1 MNGGFRLSERIK
13 RGTLC
18 SLDSLGADEDM
29 HGTATAVETWLVLE
43 YNGRWSGE
51 AFRES
56 HIPETVKVGIK
67 RYLESFPNSRLQLV
81 KKKKRS
87 ADGIKLFMAH
97 SREKNSAIY
106 ETTLRAYEDL
116 LDRDI
121 DSLFEERAT
130 ESKEPV
136 FLICTNGEH
145 DKCCGKFGMPVY
157 VEASV
162 GMYGQN
168 AWQTTHLGG
177 HRFASTFVC
186 LPHGLYY
193 GRVREGKTAEQIF
206 GEYKKGRIVLES
218 YRGRS
223 CYSPPVQAAE
233 YFLRK
238 ETGVR
243 DLSAFYLK
251 GVMENN
257 GTIKVEFYV
266 GESEKIFRVNI
277 RRLDSALRILKSCG
291 DEERSFAPQFRLL
304 GIGEA

>member
-1 MNGGFRLSERIK
+1 MY
-13 RGTLC
+13 
-18 SLDSLGADEDM
+18 
-29 HGTATAVETWLVLE
+29 GTATTVETWLVLE

-51 AFRES
+51 AFRDS
-56 HIPETVKVGIK
+56 RIPETVKAAIK
-67 RYLESFPNSRLQLV
+67 RYLETFPNPRLQLV
-81 KKKKRS
+81 KKQKRS
-87 ADGIKLFMAH
+87 GDGIKLFMAH
-97 SREKNSAIY
+97 SREKDSAIY
-106 ETTLRAYEDL
+106 ETTLGAYEEL

-121 DSLFEERAT
+121 DSLFEERASL
-130 ESKEPV
+130 SKGPV

-157 VEASV
+157 VEAAA
-162 GMYGQN
+162 GKYGEN
-168 AWQTTHLGG
+168 AWQSTHLGG

-193 GRVREGKTAEQIF
+193 GRVREGKTAERIF
-206 GEYKKGRIVLES
+206 GEYKNGRIELAS

-243 DLSAFYLK
+243 EISAFYLK
-251 GVMENN
+251 DAKEESGIIN
-257 GTIKVEFYV
+257 VEFFA
-266 GESEKIFRVNI
+266 GEGENIFRINL

-291 DEERSFAPQFRLL
+291 DNDRSYIPQYRLL
-304 GIGEA
+304 GIGKS

>member
-1 MNGGFRLSERIK
+1 MSERIK

-29 HGTATAVETWLVLE
+29 YGTATTVETWLVLE

-51 AFRES
+51 AFRDS
-56 HIPETVKVGIK
+56 RIPETVKAAIK
-67 RYLESFPNSRLQLV
+67 RYLEPFPNPRLQLV
-81 KKKKRS
+81 KKQKRS
-87 ADGIKLFMAH
+87 GDGIKLFMAH
-97 SREKNSAIY
+97 SREKDSAIY
-106 ETTLRAYEDL
+106 ETTLGAYEEL

-121 DSLFEERAT
+121 DSLFEERASL
-130 ESKEPV
+130 SKGPV

-157 VEASV
+157 VEAAA
-162 GMYGQN
+162 GKYGEN
-168 AWQTTHLGG
+168 AWQSTHLGG

-206 GEYKKGRIVLES
+206 GEYKQGRIDLES

-223 CYSPPVQAAE
+223 CYSAPAQAAE

-243 DLSAFYLK
+243 EISAFYLK
-251 GVMENN
+251 DAKEESGIIN
-257 GTIKVEFYV
+257 VEFFA
-266 GESEKIFRVNI
+266 GEGENIFRINL

-291 DEERSFAPQFRLL
+291 DNDRSYIPQYRLL
-304 GIGEA
+304 GIGKS